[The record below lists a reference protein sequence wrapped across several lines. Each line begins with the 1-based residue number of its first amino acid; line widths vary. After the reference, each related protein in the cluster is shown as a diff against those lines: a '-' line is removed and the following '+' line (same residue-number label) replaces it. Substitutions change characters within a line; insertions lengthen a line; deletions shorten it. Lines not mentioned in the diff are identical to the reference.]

1 MVKALKRELPSV
13 LAIYH
18 IMHKRADTIGCV
30 WLAYCI
36 NSLYSYF
43 DGNGRSRT
51 CNVATTFHRS
61 RTEWAITPLCRYS
74 LHSHIVR
81 TDVLNFTL
89 RHFSSIPSRQK
100 KGGVKM
106 KKFFSLCPIYYIIF
120 ILYCQVQPKQAKLF
134 L

>member
-36 NSLYSYF
+36 NSFYNYF
-43 DGNGRSRT
+43 RK
-51 CNVATTFHRS
+51 VAPCKSKFHP
-61 RTEWAITPLCRYS
+61 A
-74 LHSHIVR
+74 
-81 TDVLNFTL
+81 
-89 RHFSSIPSRQK
+89 RHFSSIPSRQSKLK

-106 KKFFSLCPIYYIIF
+106 KFHPALYSISLFFLFVKFVFNNHCIE
-120 ILYCQVQPKQAKLF
+120 
-134 L
+134 